1 MIFLSNISFYY
12 MAIIGNLWY
21 NLCRW
26 CLWKL
31 LLLVLNPLKLFI
43 SAILL
48 LIRMEKILP
57 EFINGLVLW
66 LNFPFCSLLT
76 AMASWL
82 GLKNRLVLLLM
93 NTIMKI
99 MPFLFSYLLHSIFL
113 KTSSDLLTV
122 DTFSFNLSFLL
133 SALIISAVIS
143 KDAIS
148 MNTICMIYFLT
159 WFLRESFILPV
170 RKTLTLLLRRSWN
183 SPNTFSKTSIAP
195 FLLSPMN
202 QIIFRL
208 RSIVIHTS
216 FINGIPRSFIMTVQ
230 TIILK

>member
-1 MIFLSNISFYY
+1 MSMKVTTSRSKSSETF
-12 MAIIGNLWY
+12 
-21 NLCRW
+21 
-26 CLWKL
+26 
-31 LLLVLNPLKLFI
+31 
-43 SAILL
+43 

-93 NTIMKI
+93 NTIKKI
-99 MPFLFSYLLHSIFL
+99 MPFLFSYLLHSISL
-113 KTSSDLLTV
+113 KMSSDLLTV

-159 WFLRESFILPV
+159 
-170 RKTLTLLLRRSWN
+170 
-183 SPNTFSKTSIAP
+183 
-195 FLLSPMN
+195 
-202 QIIFRL
+202 
-208 RSIVIHTS
+208 
-216 FINGIPRSFIMTVQ
+216 
-230 TIILK
+230 